1 MTTKKKNRNTDS
13 RYRLQTISIREI
25 INKYPDK
32 YVNTYKRGKHTV
44 LTLDT
49 CKIVFRNDEKEG
61 KL

>member
-1 MTTKKKNRNTDS
+1 MTTKKNHNKDN
-13 RYRLQTISIREI
+13 RYRLQEISIKEI

-32 YVNTYKRGKHTV
+32 YVGTYQRGKHTV

-49 CKIVFRNDEKEG
+49 CKIVFRNDQKEG

>member
-1 MTTKKKNRNTDS
+1 MTTKKKNRNKDS
-13 RYRLQTISIREI
+13 RYRLQTISIKEI

-32 YVNTYKRGKHTV
+32 YVNTYQRGKNVV

-49 CKIVFRNDEKEG
+49 CKIVFTNKKED